1 MSKIALYRK
10 YRPQNFVSVIGQSFI
25 VKTLLLSNQKK
36 NLFHAYIFSGPRGT
50 GKTSMAKIFAKTINC
65 LSPNNGDACNKCENC
80 LEVLNN
86 QAIDLIEL
94 DAASNNGVNEIRSII
109 ETVSYLPNK
118 FHKKIYII
126 DEAHMLS
133 TSAWNALLKTIEEPP
148 EHVIFIFA
156 TTEFNKIPL
165 TILSR
170 CQRYDFQKLNHDEL
184 RDLILR
190 VSQNEKIALEDQAID
205 KLILLSDGAARDC
218 LSILDQ
224 LSSVANDKIDEQII
238 NMVFGLSTLANKIDF
253 LKALN
258 NADLDLALSILN
270 DLLSKGLNGLEFCKE
285 LLLILVDCLVYLKTK
300 NKNLLK
306 KITVNNFEDLHL
318 NLNILLRW
326 IDFVNQTYSDIKKFN
341 NTTFYLEILVFKLI
355 DFEKSDDQ
363 KFSDKT
369 EKKVIEKSVK
379 KTNNEVQVSSNP
391 NVNDIFKTSEW
402 SFGLNQEQSDD
413 KNSDELVDESKP
425 VINPYLSKSK
435 QSSSTKNEQ
444 KEPNVIDK
452 SLLSKSSNPKAS
464 NETAFLDNDQKPS
477 GIIKKIDLKFDY
489 QDLFIKIAA
498 NNISSSKKTFAEK
511 LQKFLEDE
519 LNYEDDNL
527 KILTEIKK
535 VYAASENGVVLI
547 FKYEMFS
554 ERFNDLFKHVDF
566 YQSLKKIFEHDY
578 FIIGVSEKEG
588 KEYLTYAK
596 ENIKNKNEIKDVNIN
611 QIQTL
616 INQTDS
622 VIQNKLLNL
631 LSDKIKKD

>member
-10 YRPQNFVSVIGQSFI
+10 YRPQNFASVIGQSFI

-65 LSPNNGDACNKCENC
+65 LNPNNGDACNKCENC

-94 DAASNNGVNEIRSII
+94 DAASNNGVNEIRTII

-118 FHKKIYII
+118 FRKKIYII

-270 DLLSKGLNGLEFCKE
+270 NLLSKGLNGLEFCKE

-355 DFEKSDDQ
+355 DFEKSDNQ
-363 KFSDKT
+363 KFSEKT

-379 KTNNEVQVSSNP
+379 KNNNEVQASSNH
-391 NVNDIFKTSEW
+391 NVNDVFKTSEW

-425 VINPYLSKSK
+425 AINPYLIKSK
-435 QSSSTKNEQ
+435 PTSSTKNEQ
-444 KEPNVIDK
+444 KELNVTGQ
-452 SLLSKSSNPKAS
+452 SLLNKSSDSKAS
-464 NETAFLDNDQKPS
+464 NETAFLDNGQKPS

-498 NNISSSKKTFAEK
+498 NSISSSKKTFAEK

-535 VYAASENGVVLI
+535 VYAVSENGVVLV

-588 KEYLTYAK
+588 KEYLAYAK
-596 ENIKNKNEIKDVNIN
+596 ENIKNKNEIKDANIN